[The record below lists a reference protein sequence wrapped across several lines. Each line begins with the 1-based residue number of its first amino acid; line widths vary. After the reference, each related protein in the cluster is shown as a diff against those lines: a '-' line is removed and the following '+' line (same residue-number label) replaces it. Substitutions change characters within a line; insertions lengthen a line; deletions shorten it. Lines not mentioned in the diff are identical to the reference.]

1 MCLSIR
7 LLQGSR
13 VPESLPPN
21 SLTFSI
27 YAAFLNIAFFQ
38 TLCNPVILWLDYIRI
53 FGYSSSMRNISNI
66 FKSLG
71 DETRLRLLAL
81 LLEEEELCVCY
92 LVDVLQL
99 PQSTV
104 SRHLSLLKRAGWLK
118 DRREG
123 VWIYYSICRSPAPV
137 QQFLLPVLRNFLNTT
152 DIAREDQKRLQ
163 GIMQGDGFK

>member
-1 MCLSIR
+1 M
-7 LLQGSR
+7 
-13 VPESLPPN
+13 E
-21 SLTFSI
+21 T
-27 YAAFLNIAFFQ
+27 
-38 TLCNPVILWLDYIRI
+38 
-53 FGYSSSMRNISNI
+53 ISNI

-81 LLEEEELCVCY
+81 LLEQDELCVCY

-163 GIMQGDGFK
+163 GIMQGDCFK

>member
-1 MCLSIR
+1 M
-7 LLQGSR
+7 
-13 VPESLPPN
+13 
-21 SLTFSI
+21 
-27 YAAFLNIAFFQ
+27 Q
-38 TLCNPVILWLDYIRI
+38 T
-53 FGYSSSMRNISNI
+53 ISNI

-81 LLEEEELCVCY
+81 LLEEDELCVCY

-123 VWIYYSICRSPAPV
+123 VWIYYSICRSLAQV

-152 DIAREDQKRLQ
+152 EIASEDRERLRT
-163 GIMQGDGFK
+163 IISENRYK

>member
-1 MCLSIR
+1 MQS
-7 LLQGSR
+7 
-13 VPESLPPN
+13 
-21 SLTFSI
+21 
-27 YAAFLNIAFFQ
+27 
-38 TLCNPVILWLDYIRI
+38 
-53 FGYSSSMRNISNI
+53 ISNI

-71 DETRLRLLAL
+71 DDTRLRLLAL
-81 LLEEEELCVCY
+81 LIEEDELCVCY

-123 VWIYYSICRSPAPV
+123 VWIYYSICRSLARV

-152 DIAREDQKRLQ
+152 EIAVEDRERLRA
-163 GIMQGDGFK
+163 IISENRYK

>member
-1 MCLSIR
+1 MTATYPLKR
-7 LLQGSR
+7 RQRTKSR
-13 VPESLPPN
+13 ISNGTVKMKQIDYILKSGYSLPME
-21 SLTFSI
+21 T
-27 YAAFLNIAFFQ
+27 
-38 TLCNPVILWLDYIRI
+38 
-53 FGYSSSMRNISNI
+53 ISNI

-81 LLEEEELCVCY
+81 LLEQDELCVCY

-152 DIAREDQKRLQ
+152 EIAREDRDRLKT
-163 GIMQGDGFK
+163 IISENRYK